1 VSLHCSLSSTV
12 TSYLFCWFNGGSLL
26 VKKFCYLVSDLMKST
41 EKCKINHPLN
51 GILSQYP
58 FHAIEKLV
66 FCLKFLKTTILFW
79 FSRLFF
85 VIFLFY
91 YIIVVAMGLRNL
103 FSVYLKNYNVLVSL
117 FLFFSTVT

>member
-1 VSLHCSLSSTV
+1 
-12 TSYLFCWFNGGSLL
+12 
-26 VKKFCYLVSDLMKST
+26 MKIT
-41 EKCKINHPLN
+41 EKCKKNHPLN

-58 FHAIEKLV
+58 HAIEKLV
-66 FCLKFLKTTILFW
+66 FCLQSLKTTILFW
-79 FSRLFF
+79 FSRLFYY
-85 VIFLFY
+85 ILIY